1 MVKLEVEAVADA
13 ENPAIVPRAREAAAD
28 SVKIEAF
35 IDEHRKTGSQG
46 AIASAEVLATTA
58 QQKEMIAKAHSVPVA
73 TASAPA
79 AAPAAR
85 APSVDVTRFDKSL
98 ELVAKCDKACRDE
111 RWARK

>member
-13 ENPAIVPRAREAAAD
+13 ENPAIVPRAREAAD

-35 IDEHRKTGSQG
+35 IDEYRKTGSQG

-111 RWARK
+111 RRARK

>member
-58 QQKEMIAKAHSVPVA
+58 QQKEMIAKAHSVPLPLPP
-73 TASAPA
+73 AP
-79 AAPAAR
+79 P
-85 APSVDVTRFDKSL
+85 PL
-98 ELVAKCDKACRDE
+98 M
-111 RWARK
+111 